1 MLKFLWVLCNP
12 SLLDVMP
19 SVVLIT
25 GETYLCTT
33 AAIEECFAKVGQRG
47 WQPGTLE
54 TLFSSGKTYSSAA
67 SGYQG
72 PTASRS
78 NSTGGSQFFFFWTK
92 VVCFF
97 FFPGA
102 AWGSGE
108 LLIDAR
114 QCIPKERLLIF
125 VFSCY
130 CWATKEVTKRFPI
143 DKLANQTSACLLV
156 FASIFWDEM
165 LLWCFRAQG
174 RIVNARPEADRH
186 REEVQLR
193 LTKGQPGYFCISE
206 CCGVVVV
213 GAALCLSTA
222 VLCHSEIVF
231 QFDRITKMSGE
242 SMAER

>member
-78 NSTGGSQFFFFWTK
+78 NSTGGSQVFFLNESCLLLFLSRSCLGLWRALDWCAAMHPKGTAPDFCFFLLLLGNERSYQEIPYWQACQSNISLPSS
-92 VVCFF
+92 VCFNF
-97 FFPGA
+97 LGWNVA
-102 AWGSGE
+102 M
-108 LLIDAR
+108 
-114 QCIPKERLLIF
+114 
-125 VFSCY
+125 VFSCSGEN
-130 CWATKEVTKRFPI
+130 CECQAGSGPPSRGSAT
-143 DKLANQTSACLLV
+143 
-156 FASIFWDEM
+156 
-165 LLWCFRAQG
+165 
-174 RIVNARPEADRH
+174 EADQRAAWIFLH
-186 REEVQLR
+186 QLMLR
-193 LTKGQPGYFCISE
+193 
-206 CCGVVVV
+206 CCGCGCGSVPKHCS
-213 GAALCLSTA
+213 A
-222 VLCHSEIVF
+222 
-231 QFDRITKMSGE
+231 
-242 SMAER
+242 